1 MACSHK
7 AVTIGRH
14 LARELFDARGN
25 HSEVHLSEVELAAL
39 LTLAV
44 ERSELPA
51 EFFEDLLGQGR
62 R

>member
-1 MACSHK
+1 MATSQK
-7 AVTIGRH
+7 AITIGRY
-14 LARELFDARGN
+14 LARELFAARGN
-25 HSEVHLSEVELAAL
+25 HSEVHLSEAELVAL
-39 LTLAV
+39 LALAV